1 MAESRSPLQLR
12 TIFLEPDRADI
23 QIVRNCQSL
32 LLRGKAALSPKSPVA
47 IRCRAS
53 FVPQSGPST
62 AERANTTM
70 ALGEVI
76 RCCGTD
82 DAASG
87 SIKRTERT
95 IPGTYAICSA
105 RDFERSFGL
114 KPQQE
119 NCESLAGSRQRICIF
134 NPTLC
139 LRSKT
144 NYTAKLRS
152 NAGINWRLIR
162 CSFAARRRAQIC
174 RLHGWCDEHSS
185 KGNS

>member
-1 MAESRSPLQLR
+1 
-12 TIFLEPDRADI
+12 
-23 QIVRNCQSL
+23 
-32 LLRGKAALSPKSPVA
+32 
-47 IRCRAS
+47 
-53 FVPQSGPST
+53 
-62 AERANTTM
+62 M

-139 LRSKT
+139 LRSNIQLYGQTSLKRR
-144 NYTAKLRS
+144 NKLAS
-152 NAGINWRLIR
+152 HPLFF
-162 CSFAARRRAQIC
+162 CSMEVRAD
-174 RLHGWCDEHSS
+174 LSPA
-185 KGNS
+185 